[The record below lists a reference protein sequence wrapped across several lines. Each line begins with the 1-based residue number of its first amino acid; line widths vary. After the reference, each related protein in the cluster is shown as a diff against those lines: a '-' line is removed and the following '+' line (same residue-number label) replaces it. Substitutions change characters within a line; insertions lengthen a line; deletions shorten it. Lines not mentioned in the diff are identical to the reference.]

1 MLGNIQTKFSTL
13 IVNIHIEFEL
23 VYTMANKRGKKGL
36 SKSDSINC
44 EFLLTC
50 CFVFVLTVF
59 PGLQNQ
65 NLYQDAGAS

>member
-1 MLGNIQTKFSTL
+1 M
-13 IVNIHIEFEL
+13 HIEFEL
-23 VYTMANKRGKKGL
+23 VCTMANKRKKKGGL

-44 EFLLTC
+44 GFLLTC

-65 NLYQDAGAS
+65 ILYQDAGAS